1 MKEQGKKI
9 TMLTA
14 YDTPFA
20 RILDQAG
27 VDILLVGDSV
37 GSVVAGYPNTL
48 PVTIDEMIYHTRAVV
63 RGAERTLVVIDMP
76 FMSYQISIEDAKRNA
91 GRMIKESGAEA
102 VKLEG
107 GVNMKATIE
116 AIVAIDIPVMGH
128 IGLTPQSVHQM
139 GGFKV
144 QGKME
149 EQKQKIIADAVAV
162 EEAGA
167 FSVVL
172 ECIPTELAQEIT
184 EQLSIPTIGIGAG
197 VHCDGQVLVIH
208 DLLGL
213 LGDFRPKFVKS
224 YVDLRAA
231 ISQAVEEYMQE
242 VRKGAFP
249 TEKHSFHL

>member
-1 MKEQGKKI
+1 
-9 TMLTA
+9 
-14 YDTPFA
+14 
-20 RILDQAG
+20 
-27 VDILLVGDSV
+27 
-37 GSVVAGYPNTL
+37 
-48 PVTIDEMIYHTRAVV
+48 
-63 RGAERTLVVIDMP
+63 MP
-76 FMSYQISIEDAKRNA
+76 FMSYQISLEDAKRNA

-107 GVNMKATIE
+107 GVNMKETIE
-116 AIVAIDIPVMGH
+116 AIVNIDIPVMGH

-144 QGKME
+144 QGKVE
-149 EQKQKIIADAVAV
+149 EQKQKVMADAVAV

-197 VHCDGQVLVIH
+197 IHCDGQVLVIH

-224 YVDLRAA
+224 YVDLRTV
-231 ISQAVEEYMQE
+231 ISQAVEEYVQE

-249 TEKHSFHL
+249 TEKHSFHI